1 MMVFFYEGGIK
12 HMMYRMTSKTGKILY
27 ARTRKAMIEIK
38 MTAWIF
44 TEIKRVS
51 DIQVETGYPIFDSSD
66 EFLKS
71 ENLYL
76 KHSKPLLA
84 KHWERELQYDNPH
97 NEIKCSPMYA
107 KNIKKNRERGNFYP
121 KNLGVNYIYNN
132 GGYSHYRGFC
142 SCSRGYHYPRFEKR
156 ADEILNAVDEK

>member
-1 MMVFFYEGGIK
+1 MKFK
-12 HMMYRMTSKTGKILY
+12 MTTRTGKILY
-27 ARTRKAMIEIK
+27 ASSKKAMEQIK
-38 MTAWIF
+38 RTAWIF
-44 TEIKRVS
+44 IDITPVS
-51 DIQVETGYPIFDSSD
+51 DIQVEAGYPIFDSDD

-76 KHSKPLLA
+76 KHSKPLLV
-84 KHWERELQYDNPH
+84 KHWERELKYDNPH

-132 GGYSHYRGFC
+132 GGYSHYIGFC
-142 SCSRGYHYPRFEKR
+142 SCSRGYHYPKMAKLGSNIVR
-156 ADEILNAVDEK
+156 AVQPQS